1 MKRIYHQ
8 ALVIALLFSIIGCST
23 TGDIKESLEVQDIP
37 AITGINIQD
46 YEVKITVDK
55 PFTYSLKS
63 VDPQRITVEIPDVS
77 IGDFSNRIASD
88 KAGIKEIALSQVTSP
103 LFMAKIDMSVQ
114 TPNVVTSEY
123 KNNTLIIRIKKLQ
136 MTDPAPDIDS
146 VEGYK
151 VGDED
156 VLQIS
161 VWGNPELTVQVPVRP
176 DGMISFPLV
185 GDVRAAGLA
194 PQELKA
200 LLEKELSKYVKA
212 PTVSVV
218 ITAVNSFKVF
228 VIGEGVSRGASTSGS
243 TASGAITLKRNTTLL
258 QLLAQLGS
266 LQNVD
271 LNNSFILRKGQKLNV
286 DFYNLIV
293 KGDVSQDVQLRPNDE
308 IFLPDNFEKRIMVV
322 GAVRTPSVIPFK
334 EGMTALDAI
343 LNAGGFTEFADLN
356 DVIVTR
362 KEGNE
367 VRNIEV
373 RLKDVIKR
381 GEISKDLPLKPG
393 DRIIVKTGIF

>member
-1 MKRIYHQ
+1 MRKRICP
-8 ALVIALLFSIIGCST
+8 AMVIALLFFFLGCAT
-23 TGDIKESLEVQDIP
+23 TGDIKESLNVQEP
-37 AITGINIQD
+37 PVITGIDIQD
-46 YEVKITVDK
+46 YEVKITVNK
-55 PFTYSLKS
+55 PFTYTFKS
-63 VDPQRITVEIPDVS
+63 VDPQRIVIEFPDVS
-77 IGDFSNRIASD
+77 IGEFNNRIVSK
-88 KAGIKEIALSQVTSP
+88 KAGINEIVPTQIKSP
-103 LFMAKIDMSVQ
+103 FFMARIEMSVQ
-114 TPNVVTSEY
+114 TPNMVTPEY
-123 KNNTLIIRIKKLQ
+123 KDNTLIIKIKKLQ
-136 MTDPAPDIDS
+136 LTAPLPDTAS
-146 VEGYK
+146 AEGYSI
-151 VGDED
+151 GDED

-161 VWGNPELTVQVPVRP
+161 VWGNPELAVQVPVRP

-185 GDVRAAGLA
+185 GDVRAAGLT

-212 PTVSVV
+212 PTVNVV
-218 ITAVNSFKVF
+218 VTSVNSFKVF
-228 VIGEGVSRGASTSGS
+228 VLGEGISRAA
-243 TASGAITLKRNTTLL
+243 ASGAITLRRNTTLL

-271 LNNSFILRKGQKLNV
+271 LSNSFILRNGQKLNV
-286 DFYNLIV
+286 DFYKLAV
-293 KGDVSQDVQLRPNDE
+293 RGDISQDIHLRPNDE

-322 GAVRTPSVIPFK
+322 GAVRTPSVIPYK

-343 LNAGGFTEFADLN
+343 LSAGGFTEFADLN